1 MTAIQLLQAQG
12 LLQKNQI
19 RANPQECNCSAWIRR
34 HRLFMLMM
42 LKRAIAFIGRCYDIR
57 SMFLLQAHTC
67 NNTLEL
73 PNYQESLLAMHSI
86 TDAITEMTSE
96 LEQTLRNIIHDR
108 LKLAVTCCNGYGL
121 DQSHA

>member
-1 MTAIQLLQAQG
+1 MALAT
-12 LLQKNQI
+12 KS
-19 RANPQECNCSAWIRR
+19 CDVC
-34 HRLFMLMM
+34 FMLLM
-42 LKRAIAFIGRCYDIR
+42 
-57 SMFLLQAHTC
+57 QAHTC

-86 TDAITEMTSE
+86 TEMTGE
-96 LEQTLRNIIHDR
+96 LEQTLRNIIHDK

>member
-1 MTAIQLLQAQG
+1 
-12 LLQKNQI
+12 
-19 RANPQECNCSAWIRR
+19 
-34 HRLFMLMM
+34 MM
-42 LKRAIAFIGRCYDIR
+42 NLHMVIASRCYDVCCK
-57 SMFLLQAHTC
+57 FLLQAHTC

-86 TDAITEMTSE
+86 NDGITKMTNE